1 MSDRAD
7 KPLEQSPLAR
17 LAERQVVQFISD
29 ALRARQ
35 TAILV
40 TGRGQVSMRVPEA
53 ALAACAGASARTL
66 HIGPPLPEPPEL
78 QEMIGAAVE
87 IAGGREMTPQAMAR
101 LLRFADPRPAVVLAI
116 DEAHTLSHRSL
127 SYLTLM
133 TELLAPDAP
142 ILQIVLAA
150 EPALLDTLAQPEF
163 EKFRNRL
170 CRPGFETFQT
180 LHDGRATGAFTGLRK
195 PAHGRATAGPALV
208 QYHYT
213 DPPSPRGH
221 GIARAAV
228 YAAGG
233 VVAMGCLIAMG
244 YIAFSAFTG
253 PTLPPIPL
261 PNSAAEQLGA
271 EGNGDRAALSPNAA
285 APAPPIA
292 APDQNVDAAPP
303 AILAKAAPTAPDG
316 AAAVSPEQLGA
327 EGNGDRAALSPSAA
341 APAPPIAAP
350 EVALNFF
357 PMATAQNRYN
367 FADRAAPIAPDG
379 AAASSAEQPGAVGNG
394 DRAALSPSAAA
405 PAPPIAAP
413 DQNVDGAPPAIL
425 AKAAP
430 TAPDGA
436 AALSAEKLGAAGN
449 GDRAALSPNAAAPA
463 PPSTAPDPN
472 VDVAPPAIL
481 AKAAPTAP
489 DGAAARVVAGLPT
502 LAPVRVVL
510 NMARDD
516 SDHAPRSADIQRA
529 LAAAGLEV
537 SHLIPAD
544 AQQLGPSIG
553 YYFQSDRNA
562 AAEVSHLLEPLLGPV
577 DPVLL
582 RKRGS
587 IPEPGTIE
595 VAIPLKH
602 RLSLGGVHL

>member
-7 KPLEQSPLAR
+7 KPLEKSPLAR

-35 TAILV
+35 RAILV
-40 TGRGQVSMRVPEA
+40 IGRGQVSMRVPEA
-53 ALAACAGASARTL
+53 ALAACAGTSARTI

-87 IAGGREMTPQAMAR
+87 MAGGREMDPQAMAR
-101 LLRFADPRPAVVLAI
+101 LLLFADPRPAVVLAI

-163 EKFRNRL
+163 EKLRNRL
-170 CRPGFETFQT
+170 CRPGFESHQT
-180 LHDGRATGAFTGLRK
+180 LHGGRGNGAFTGLRK
-195 PAHGRATAGPALV
+195 PAHGRAAAQW
-208 QYHYT
+208 QYA
-213 DPPSPRGH
+213 DPPSPRGY

-228 YAAGG
+228 YIAGG
-233 VVAMGCLIAMG
+233 VVAIGWLAAIG
-244 YIAFSAFTG
+244 YIAFSALSVG
-253 PTLPPIPL
+253 PTLPRIPSL
-261 PNSAAEQLGA
+261 NSAAAQLGTA
-271 EGNGDRAALSPNAA
+271 GNGDRAALSPNAA
-285 APAPPIA
+285 APAPLSA
-292 APDQNVDAAPP
+292 APDQNVDA
-303 AILAKAAPTAPDG
+303 T
-316 AAAVSPEQLGA
+316 
-327 EGNGDRAALSPSAA
+327 
-341 APAPPIAAP
+341 
-350 EVALNFF
+350 
-357 PMATAQNRYN
+357 
-367 FADRAAPIAPDG
+367 
-379 AAASSAEQPGAVGNG
+379 
-394 DRAALSPSAAA
+394 
-405 PAPPIAAP
+405 
-413 DQNVDGAPPAIL
+413 PPAIL

-436 AALSAEKLGAAGN
+436 AALSAEQLGAAGNEDRAALSANAAAPAPPSAAPELAFNLFPLATVQNRYDFADRATPTAPDGAAALSAQQLGAAGN

-463 PPSTAPDPN
+463 PLSAAPDQN
-472 VDVAPPAIL
+472 VDATPPAILAKAAPIAPDGAAALSAEQLSATGNGDRAALSPNAAAPAPRSAPPAQNVDAAPPAIL

-510 NMARDD
+510 NLARDD
-516 SDHAPRSADIQRA
+516 PGRAQRFAEIQRA
-529 LAAAGLEV
+529 LAAGGLEV
-537 SHLIPAD
+537 SDLVPVD
-544 AQQLGPSIG
+544 AQQPGPSIG

-562 AAEVSHLLEPLLGPV
+562 AAELSHLLEPLLGVV

>member
-7 KPLEQSPLAR
+7 KPSEQDPIAR
-17 LAERQVVQFISD
+17 LAELQVVHFISD
-29 ALRARQ
+29 ALRAGQR
-35 TAILV
+35 AILV
-40 TGRGQVSMRVPEA
+40 TGRGQVSRRIPQVSRRVPEA

-66 HIGPPLPEPPEL
+66 HVGPPLPEPPEL

-101 LLRFADPRPAVVLAI
+101 LLLFADPRPAVVLAI

-261 PNSAAEQLGA
+261 PNSATEQLGA

-316 AAAVSPEQLGA
+316 AAALSAEQLGA
-327 EGNGDRAALSPSAA
+327 AGNGDRAALSPNVASTHPSAAPDQNVAA
-341 APAPPIAAP
+341 APAILAKAAP
-350 EVALNFF
+350 
-357 PMATAQNRYN
+357 T
-367 FADRAAPIAPDG
+367 APDG
-379 AAASSAEQPGAVGNG
+379 AAAASPEQLGAEGNG

-537 SHLIPAD
+537 SDLIPAD

>member
-7 KPLEQSPLAR
+7 KPSEQSPLAR

-101 LLRFADPRPAVVLAI
+101 LLRFADSRPAVVLAI

-292 APDQNVDAAPP
+292 APDQNVD
-303 AILAKAAPTAPDG
+303 
-316 AAAVSPEQLGA
+316 
-327 EGNGDRAALSPSAA
+327 
-341 APAPPIAAP
+341 
-350 EVALNFF
+350 
-357 PMATAQNRYN
+357 
-367 FADRAAPIAPDG
+367 
-379 AAASSAEQPGAVGNG
+379 
-394 DRAALSPSAAA
+394 
-405 PAPPIAAP
+405 
-413 DQNVDGAPPAIL
+413 GAPPAIL

-436 AALSAEKLGAAGN
+436 AALSAEKLGVAGN

-463 PPSTAPDPN
+463 PPIAAPDQN
-472 VDVAPPAIL
+472 VDGAPPAIL

-516 SDHAPRSADIQRA
+516 SDRAPRSADIQRA

-537 SHLIPAD
+537 SDLIPAD

-562 AAEVSHLLEPLLGPV
+562 AAEVSHLLEPLLGAVNPV
-577 DPVLL
+577 ML